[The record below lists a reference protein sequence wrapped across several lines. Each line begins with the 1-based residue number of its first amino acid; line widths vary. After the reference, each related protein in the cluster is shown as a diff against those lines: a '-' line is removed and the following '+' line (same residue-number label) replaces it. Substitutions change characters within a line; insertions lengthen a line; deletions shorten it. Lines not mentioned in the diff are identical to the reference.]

1 MRTARLARAL
11 TKHANTFG
19 IPIMMVVVI
28 YLIPAL
34 ILLITRW
41 LWELFIV
48 SGIVHFWL
56 RLKLRKDEY
65 WLDNYMDALKEENYL
80 EP

>member
-1 MRTARLARAL
+1 MAHARLSRAL

-19 IPIMMVVVI
+19 IPIMIVVVLYI
-28 YLIPAL
+28 IPAMVL
-34 ILLITRW
+34 VVTGW

-48 SGIVHFWL
+48 SIILHIWL
-56 RLKLRKDEY
+56 RLKFRKDEY
-65 WLDNYMDALKEENYL
+65 WLDNYVDALKEPGYL

>member
-19 IPIMMVVVI
+19 IPIMIVVLLYI
-28 YLIPAL
+28 IPAL
-34 ILLITRW
+34 VLLVTGW

-48 SGIVHFWL
+48 SIALHLWL
-56 RLKLRKDEY
+56 RAKFRKDEY
-65 WLDNYMDALKEENYL
+65 WLDNSLDAPREGSYL

>member
-19 IPIMMVVVI
+19 IPIMIVVVI
-28 YLIPAL
+28 YVIPAFTL
-34 ILLITRW
+34 ILTGW

-48 SGIVHFWL
+48 SVALHLWL
-56 RLKLRKDEY
+56 RVKFRKDEY
-65 WLDNYMDALKEENYL
+65 WLDNYLDALKEPGYL